1 MYVEYFYNAD
11 IINIKRNACENIP
24 TLLFYRLPA

>member
-11 IINIKRNACENIP
+11 IINTKGNACENIP
-24 TLLFYRLPA
+24 TLFYRFPT